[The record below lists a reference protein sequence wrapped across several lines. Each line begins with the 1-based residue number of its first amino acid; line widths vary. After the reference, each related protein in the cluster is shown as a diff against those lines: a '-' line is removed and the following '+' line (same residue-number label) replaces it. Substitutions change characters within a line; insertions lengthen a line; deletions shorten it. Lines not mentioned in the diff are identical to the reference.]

1 MLQSSRTWSASP
13 FECLSCNFILPDDS
27 DLVPCF
33 GDCFQSSCSGIC
45 ATYCTLSRET
55 KEECA
60 GKDVFLLEIAKG
72 RALDGSAPFDSEGG
86 YVVVKLEFIFFS
98 VNKSYLS
105 VEYLLHILDGHNY
118 P

>member
-1 MLQSSRTWSASP
+1 MVAHLHAGAEEVPHWRGAGSRW
-13 FECLSCNFILPDDS
+13 L
-27 DLVPCF
+27 
-33 GDCFQSSCSGIC
+33 
-45 ATYCTLSRET
+45 RET

>member
-1 MLQSSRTWSASP
+1 MLALKKCRIGEVQDSRW
-13 FECLSCNFILPDDS
+13 L
-27 DLVPCF
+27 
-33 GDCFQSSCSGIC
+33 
-45 ATYCTLSRET
+45 RET

-86 YVVVKLEFIFFS
+86 YVVVKLEFVKCFVLYAS
-98 VNKSYLS
+98 PLLSSKS
-105 VEYLLHILDGHNY
+105 

>member
-1 MLQSSRTWSASP
+1 MAAPRRRAGLGWSRIYMLALKKCRIGEAQDSRW
-13 FECLSCNFILPDDS
+13 L
-27 DLVPCF
+27 
-33 GDCFQSSCSGIC
+33 
-45 ATYCTLSRET
+45 RET

>member
-1 MLQSSRTWSASP
+1 MAAPRRRAGLGWSRICMLALKKCRIGEVQDSRW
-13 FECLSCNFILPDDS
+13 L
-27 DLVPCF
+27 
-33 GDCFQSSCSGIC
+33 
-45 ATYCTLSRET
+45 RET

>member
-1 MLQSSRTWSASP
+1 MAAPRRRAGLGWSRICMLALKKCRIGEVQDSRW
-13 FECLSCNFILPDDS
+13 LW
-27 DLVPCF
+27 
-33 GDCFQSSCSGIC
+33 
-45 ATYCTLSRET
+45 ET

>member
-1 MLQSSRTWSASP
+1 MAAPRRKAGLGWSRICMLALKKCRIGEVQDSRW
-13 FECLSCNFILPDDS
+13 L
-27 DLVPCF
+27 
-33 GDCFQSSCSGIC
+33 
-45 ATYCTLSRET
+45 RET

>member
-1 MLQSSRTWSASP
+1 MLALKKCRIGEVQDSRW
-13 FECLSCNFILPDDS
+13 L
-27 DLVPCF
+27 
-33 GDCFQSSCSGIC
+33 
-45 ATYCTLSRET
+45 RET

-86 YVVVKLEFIFFS
+86 YVVVKLEFVKCFVFYAS
-98 VNKSYLS
+98 PLLSSKS
-105 VEYLLHILDGHNY
+105 